1 MRSLSLGPPTVT
13 YSHLASPLRS
23 AGLANRI
30 VGLDGDMSAPIHLS
44 EASHRT
50 QAHLLNEIVRLPFP
64 FPSLDQHPRGIIAA
78 RTACHPCVKR
88 AILTSP
94 MRG

>member
-1 MRSLSLGPPTVT
+1 
-13 YSHLASPLRS
+13 
-23 AGLANRI
+23 
-30 VGLDGDMSAPIHLS
+30 
-44 EASHRT
+44 
-50 QAHLLNEIVRLPFP
+50 LLNEIVRLPFP